1 MALTKVIGSGV
12 EGISNSSNATAITI
26 DSSENVGI
34 GTTAPHTTLEIVT
47 TSSGSVS
54 ESLQIRNNATASGTG
69 SKIRM
74 INSTD
79 ANSDANSVS
88 ITSNRTNGDNFMTFE
103 TEDSER
109 MRIDASGNV
118 LVGHTDH
125 STAVDDGSTGVTM
138 GADGRLTASRS
149 GDVCFLNREGG
160 FGTVIEIREDGTA
173 KGKIRTVS
181 GVNDISIAGQRG
193 TGCGI
198 KLTDNELMPVDK
210 SGNNDD
216 NEHDVGHSSVR
227 WDDIRATNGTIQ
239 TSDETEKQDIAS
251 LTSAEITAATAISK
265 LFKTYRWKDKVAKK
279 AKIGVTARTHTG
291 VIAQQVQTAM
301 KDAGLDETKYAFW
314 GSDTWWE
321 SYEKYTEDGEEI
333 TAMHVWKTESEAPT
347 GSTKKTR
354 LSIRY
359 AELMA
364 FIGAS
369 TEQRLASIEARLT
382 ALEAK

>member
-1 MALTKVIGSGV
+1 MALTKVTGAGV
-12 EGISNSSNATAITI
+12 EGVTISSTTDTSDQFILTNTDTGSSSGP
-26 DSSENVGI
+26 DLVLFRQS
-34 GTTAPHTTLEIVT
+34 
-47 TSSGSVS
+47 TSSAADSDGLGRIDFRGLNDAN
-54 ESLQIRNNATASGTG
+54 EEINYATIF
-69 SKIRM
+69 SKI
-74 INSTD
+74 ND
-79 ANSDANSVS
+79 ASD
-88 ITSNRTNGDNFMTFE
+88 G
-103 TEDSER
+103 TEDGELYVQQIVGGSFVETAKF
-109 MRIDASGNV
+109 DASGNF
-118 LVGHTDH
+118 LVGHDDY

-138 GADGRLTASRS
+138 GADGKLTASRS

-173 KGKIRTVS
+173 KGKIRTTS

-216 NEHDVGHSSVR
+216 DEHDIGHPSVR

-239 TSDETEKQDIAS
+239 TSDENEKQDIAS

-291 VIAQQVQTAM
+291 VIAQQVKTAM

-333 TAMHVWKTESEAPT
+333 TAMHVWKTESEAPK
-347 GSTKKTR
+347 GATKKTR

>member
-1 MALTKVIGSGV
+1 Y
-12 EGISNSSNATAITI
+12 
-26 DSSENVGI
+26 
-34 GTTAPHTTLEIVT
+34 
-47 TSSGSVS
+47 
-54 ESLQIRNNATASGTG
+54 
-69 SKIRM
+69 
-74 INSTD
+74 
-79 ANSDANSVS
+79 
-88 ITSNRTNGDNFMTFE
+88 
-103 TEDSER
+103 
-109 MRIDASGNV
+109 
-118 LVGHTDH
+118 
-125 STAVDDGSTGVTM
+125 STAVDNGSTGVTM

-173 KGKIRTVS
+173 KGKIRTTS

-216 NEHDVGHSSVR
+216 DEHDIGHPSVR

-239 TSDETEKQDIAS
+239 TSDENEKQDIAS

-333 TAMHVWKTESEAPT
+333 TAMHVWKTESEAPK
-347 GSTKKTR
+347 GATKKTR